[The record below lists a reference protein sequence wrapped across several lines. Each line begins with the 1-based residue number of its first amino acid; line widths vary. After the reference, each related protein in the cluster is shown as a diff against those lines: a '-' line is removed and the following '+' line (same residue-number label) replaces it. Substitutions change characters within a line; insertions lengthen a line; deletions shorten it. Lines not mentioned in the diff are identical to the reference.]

1 MFLCFVCRLGKRKRQ
16 YKVGLFFH
24 HVAFLCLSRFSD
36 SYVVTLKAALCDPGA
51 GVPVSL
57 DSYDARAR
65 VPRGEKATS
74 DGGRQSGINSSVQL
88 LHSP

>member
-1 MFLCFVCRLGKRKRQ
+1 MFLCFVCRQGKRKRQ
-16 YKVGLFFH
+16 YKVGLFF
-24 HVAFLCLSRFSD
+24 VVLLFCVYLVFSD
-36 SYVVTLKAALCDPGA
+36 SYVVTLKTALCDPGA

-65 VPRGEKATS
+65 VPRGEEATS
-74 DGGRQSGINSSVQL
+74 DGGRQSGIRSSVQL